1 MYITG
6 TDLTQK
12 NVLAG
17 RCFCSQSLK
26 TTKAKEERGFPPAKG
41 TFSRVSFFWMPRGVY
56 KNTIKSD
63 VFD

>member
-1 MYITG
+1 ME
-6 TDLTQK
+6 K
-12 NVLAG
+12 NILAG
-17 RCFCSQSLK
+17 RCFCSQSLI

-41 TFSRVSFFWMPRGVY
+41 TFSRVSFFWMLRGVY

>member
-1 MYITG
+1 ME
-6 TDLTQK
+6 K
-12 NVLAG
+12 NILAG
-17 RCFCSQSLK
+17 RCFCSQSLI
-26 TTKAKEERGFPPAKG
+26 TTKAKEERGFPPAKV